1 MFVNGVQGFTF
12 GCPGS
17 TYYEYPILADGD
29 LYSGGSPGAD
39 RVIYDNDGNFCGE
52 CRYLKQGSVLMLV
65 NLACLTHTGASTYDG
80 FVECTF

>member
-1 MFVNGVQGFTF
+1 PMFVNGFQGFTF
-12 GCPGS
+12 SCPGS

-39 RVIYDNDGNFCGE
+39 RVIYDNDGNFC
-52 CRYLKQGSVLMLV
+52 
-65 NLACLTHTGASTYDG
+65 ACLIHTGASTYDG